1 MSLTINPLSMGKNNN
16 KSLKTGNYEF
26 RAYNEKVVVDV
37 KRPKYIKKGDETV
50 QDGFLPVPV
59 FTLGYSSEQFGY
71 GLLRHLMD
79 QKDGTALEN
88 FGAISFA
95 MNSLFASNAEFRN
108 EVQNLIN
115 KHLNPDGQEANNG

>member
-1 MSLTINPLSMGKNNN
+1 MGKNNN

-26 RAYNEKVVVDV
+26 RAYDEKVVVAV
-37 KRPKYIKKGDETV
+37 KRPKYVKKGDETV

-59 FTLGYSSEQFGY
+59 FTIGYSSEQFGY

-79 QKDGTALEN
+79 RKDETALEN

-115 KHLNPDGQEANNG
+115 KHLTPDGQEAVNG

>member
-1 MSLTINPLSMGKNNN
+1 MKGSIN

-26 RAYNEKVVVDV
+26 RAYDAKVVVDV

-50 QDGFLPVPV
+50 QEGFLPVPV
-59 FTLGYSSEQFGY
+59 FTVGYSSEQFGY
-71 GLLRHLMD
+71 GLLLHLME
-79 QKDGTALEN
+79 QKDETALEN

>member
-1 MSLTINPLSMGKNNN
+1 MEENNN
-16 KSLKTGNYEF
+16 KLVKTGNYEF

-37 KRPKYIKKGDETV
+37 KQPKYVKQGGEVV

-59 FTLGYSSEQFGY
+59 FTIGYSSEQFGY

-79 QKDGTALEN
+79 QKDETALEN